1 MNKNITLN
9 NIDNSNFPQHQ
20 DTSKK
25 IKKYKIKSNKK
36 HDSNKKDVKN
46 NENMIIQ
53 KKEVQKLEDVIFTP
67 SSLKENTLLDA
78 EMKLKRNLVLNQDL
92 I

>member
-1 MNKNITLN
+1 
-9 NIDNSNFPQHQ
+9 
-20 DTSKK
+20 
-25 IKKYKIKSNKK
+25 
-36 HDSNKKDVKN
+36 
-46 NENMIIQ
+46 MIIQ